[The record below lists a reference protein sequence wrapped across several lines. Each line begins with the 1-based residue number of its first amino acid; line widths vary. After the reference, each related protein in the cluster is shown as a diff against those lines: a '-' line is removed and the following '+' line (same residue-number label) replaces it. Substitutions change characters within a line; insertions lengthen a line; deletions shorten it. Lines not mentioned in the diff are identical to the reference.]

1 MEYSKSL
8 KLDMNPSSVPPV
20 IRVKQGDGFARYIQ
34 VTMTRDGVTYIPESG
49 ITYLFRCQKPD
60 GTAVIT
66 DSVSIDTE
74 LERKLI
80 NVDPETGVIIIEVV
94 DQVDAVVGRCKCD
107 LCLLKEEKA
116 LSTVPFVIEVVASP
130 DVANRAVSSDDFRTL
145 ENLVGD
151 VAEAVEEAREAVDA
165 AEQAVEDAGAAV
177 DAAEAATTTANT
189 AATNANE
196 KAAEANTAATAANT
210 AKDRAD
216 TAASNIEHMTA
227 TAQSVAASQPA
238 NVTVTGG
245 TASNPF
251 NLAFDIPAAAGIS
264 STVMRYGYSLSQ
276 STYPTTWVAD
286 IEQLIIPDGAWVWT
300 KITINF
306 SDERTPVDVYMKA
319 AQGFTGPPGIAVQD
333 TEPQTNQLVWIDT
346 DGGEEVIIPDIND
359 NVVAL
364 DSTYS
369 SSKIES
375 LISGLYALSY
385 GVAQTLTES
394 QQYQAYSNLGFPNN
408 TAGKLGYTVVI

>member
-80 NVDPETGVIIIEVV
+80 NVDPVTGVITIEVV
-94 DQVDAVVGRCKCD
+94 DQVDAVAGRCKCD
-107 LCLLKEEKA
+107 LCLLKDEKA

-145 ENLVGD
+145 ENLIGD
-151 VAEAVEEAREAVDA
+151 VAEAVVEAQEAVEN
-165 AEQAVEDAGAAV
+165 AEQAVEDASTAV
-177 DAAEAATTTANT
+177 DAAEAATT
-189 AATNANE
+189 AASAAAANANE
-196 KAAEANTAATAANT
+196 KATAANTAATAANT
-210 AKDRAD
+210 AKDRANE
-216 TAASNIEHMTA
+216 AASNIEDMTA
-227 TAQSVAASQPA
+227 TAQTVPASQSA
-238 NVTVTGG
+238 DVTVTGG
-245 TASNPF
+245 TGGVPF

-264 STVMRYGYSLSQ
+264 STVMRYGYSMSQ
-276 STYPTTWVAD
+276 NTYPTNWVTD
-286 IEQLIIPDGAWVWT
+286 IEQIIIPDGAWVWT
-300 KITINF
+300 KITMSF
-306 SDERTPVDVYMKA
+306 SDGRTPVDIYMKA

-333 TEPQTNQLVWIDT
+333 TEPQTNQLVWIDP
-346 DGGEEVIIPDIND
+346 DDDEEIIVPDIKD